1 MGYSY
6 AIVGAIRR
14 VTRAPMILTGKPS
27 RHAMQF
33 VAARLGLPMSQV
45 GVIGDDPMV
54 EIIMARRY
62 GAQAFGVT
70 TGVTSAADWRRQPAT

>member
-1 MGYSY
+1 
-6 AIVGAIRR
+6 
-14 VTRAPMILTGKPS
+14 
-27 RHAMQF
+27 MQF

-62 GAQAFGVT
+62 GAAAFGVT
-70 TGVTSAADWRRQPAT
+70 TGVTSAADWRRQPATRRPHRVFSDLRQVLDLV